1 MNSTYS
7 LAYSRAGFGGHYVSA
22 RRDLLIAVI
31 VALAACGALVSSSWF
46 MQHAVLRTPL
56 VTALRPADTSITQV
70 FEDVPATDAGG
81 GDPSPAVTPP
91 QRHDFVPDPAV
102 SPFVKPF
109 QSPIE
114 TVPSP
119 TMTKLIV
126 TPGFSGPRGPGIGP
140 GQVFEPG
147 ELDRTPTPVYQ
158 VQPQYPQRLRVM
170 GLSGQSV
177 VDFVVDRRGN
187 VRDVFVASSTETEF
201 GAAAVAGV
209 SKWKFKPGVKDGR
222 AVAVHMRVPIV
233 FSVDGE

>member
-22 RRDLLIAVI
+22 RRDLVIAVI
-31 VALAACGALVSSSWF
+31 VALGACGVLIGSGWF
-46 MQHAVLRTPL
+46 MQHAVLRTPPET
-56 VTALRPADTSITQV
+56 VLRTVDMSVAPV

-81 GDPSPAVTPP
+81 GEPSPAIAPP
-91 QRHDFVPDPAV
+91 QRHSFVPDPAV
-102 SPFVKPF
+102 SPWVQPF
-109 QSPIE
+109 QTPIV

-119 TMTKLIV
+119 TMTRIV
-126 TPGFSGPRGPGIGP
+126 VAPGISGPGGPGINP

-170 GLSGQSV
+170 GLSGRAV
-177 VDFVVDRRGN
+177 VDFVVDRHGI
-187 VRDVFVASSTETEF
+187 VRDAAVASASDPEF

-209 SKWKFKPGVKDGR
+209 SQWKFKPGVKDGR

-233 FSVDGE
+233 FSVGGE